1 MEPLDEREVMVA
13 HLEVIKHEY
22 AANLNFSVFSKT
34 KFDENLEEDDLI
46 EMARKR
52 FERSLP
58 LHHIDLVMVQS
69 LEDAPAEVQE
79 EAEKQPTVDGSV
91 SNG

>member
-1 MEPLDEREVMVA
+1 MEA

-34 KFDENLEEDDLI
+34 KFDENLEEDELI
-46 EMARKR
+46 ELTKKR

-69 LEDAPAEVQE
+69 LEDAPRAEEQE